1 MRKRLDLMQNDGQ
14 PLARGQWSLLWL
26 KILSFAVPI
35 ILASC
40 VITDSGEFSTSVVIR
55 FDQDGF
61 TAVISLNHPV
71 RLPLDKEDAEFI
83 MAQSDC
89 GCQGELV
96 LVDDHWQYPA
106 VRPAHGCFIRIDIFT
121 GGVDCFSD

>member
-1 MRKRLDLMQNDGQ
+1 MQNNGQ
-14 PLARGQWSLLWL
+14 PPTQGHCSLLWL

-40 VITDSGEFSTSVVIR
+40 VITDSGEVSTSVVIR
-55 FDQDGF
+55 YDQDGF
-61 TAVISLNHPV
+61 TAIISLNHSV
-71 RLPLDKEDAEFI
+71 RLPLDEEDAEFI

-96 LVDDHWQYPA
+96 LVDEYWQYPA

-121 GGVDCFSD
+121 GDVDCFSD